1 MSILNKFPNLEDI
14 AAVYAVIVT
23 MIYPWTL
30 SRYFWKLPSW
40 MLFGSVEDLAGFF
53 VYMVAVNLME
63 SLVVLAVPLTLS
75 LVLPRSWFHERFR
88 TRGASLALFG
98 LGFLIYLN
106 RNLHIDAPFP
116 VALMIG
122 MPAAVAGIVVLV
134 CLVDRVGFLRRAL
147 DEAASRLTIFLYITM
162 PVSVISLLVV
172 LIRNVS

>member
-1 MSILNKFPNLEDI
+1 MSILSKTPKLEDI

-40 MLFGSVEDLAGFF
+40 MLFASVEDLAGFF
-53 VYMVAVNLME
+53 AYMVAVNLME
-63 SLVVLAVPLTLS
+63 SLLVLAVPLGLS
-75 LVLPRSWFHERFR
+75 LILPRSWFHERFR

-106 RNLHIDAPFP
+106 RKMHIDSPFP
-116 VALMIG
+116 VVLMMWI
-122 MPAAVAGIVVLV
+122 PAVVAGIIALV
-134 CLVDRVGFLRRAL
+134 YLVDRVGFLRRAL
-147 DEAASRLTIFLYITM
+147 DEAASRLTIFLYITI
-162 PVSVISLLVV
+162 PISTISLLVV